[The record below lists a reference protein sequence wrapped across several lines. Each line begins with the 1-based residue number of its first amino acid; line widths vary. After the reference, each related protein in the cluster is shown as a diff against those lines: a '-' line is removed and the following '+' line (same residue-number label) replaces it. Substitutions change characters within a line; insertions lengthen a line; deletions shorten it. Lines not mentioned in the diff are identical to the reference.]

1 MYDYSWYSCMAAA
14 DPASCCFATTCRVGT
29 SAVPPVHMR
38 TAAQTAAHAVH
49 TSETHFA
56 VLHLHCVLRRSLAAA
71 CLSMLVLGLAGVAEG
86 LAGRQTVSSS
96 SHRHAAAKGP

>member
-1 MYDYSWYSCMAAA
+1 MTIHGTHAWQQQTQPPAAL
-14 DPASCCFATTCRVGT
+14 P
-29 SAVPPVHMR
+29 PPVGWVLQQCLQC
-38 TAAQTAAHAVH
+38 TCALLPKLQPIAVH